1 MSDEAVADKWQLV
14 KIGDTIWLTKLD
26 GDEPLIY
33 YYHTTFKNFV
43 RAPIYVGPPP
53 EKGLA
58 RPRSRT
64 AARRRKSPR
73 RG

>member
-26 GDEPLIY
+26 GEEPVIY
-33 YYHTTFKNFV
+33 YYHTTFRNFV
-43 RAPIYVGPPP
+43 RAPIYVGPPQL
-53 EKGLA
+53 KGVG
-58 RPRSRT
+58 RGRSRP
-64 AARRRKSPR
+64 APRRRKSPR